1 MPTGPMS
8 HIRYISLTAGRAP
21 RAQECRV
28 TSPRPVQQFDQLD
41 SAVDRA
47 WITAQLQE
55 LIAIPSIGGS
65 AAELQIQDW
74 LAERWADE
82 QLQVDRW
89 EVPLQTLQAESTF
102 PGMEVERTAAIG
114 VLAQWGGTQAGPT
127 LLFNGHTDVVPPGD
141 LAAWQGDPFE
151 PRLMDGPDGT
161 VRIVGRGA
169 ADMKAG
175 LVAAWAA
182 LRAVRDCGIDLA
194 GNVLLAPV
202 SGEEDGGLGTY
213 ALLKRLAERDI
224 QPTCCVVPEP
234 TSLDI
239 IPANGGALTF
249 RLTVQGQATHASR
262 RTEGV
267 SALTAFL
274 PVLAALEDFE
284 RERNANVDPLMQ
296 RWPIAYP
303 LSIGTVQAGD
313 WASTVPDLLTA
324 EGRYGVALGE
334 SVEQARADFEA
345 VVASAC
351 AGHTWLREHPVQ
363 VQWWGGQF
371 APGHT
376 DPDHPVV
383 HAVLRAHQQLLS
395 GTPQIYGGPYGSDL
409 RLLSGLGNIP
419 TIQYG
424 PGDSKVA
431 HAPDEWVALDEVVD
445 CARVLA
451 RLIVDTCGVK
461 P

>member
-1 MPTGPMS
+1 M
-8 HIRYISLTAGRAP
+8 
-21 RAQECRV
+21 
-28 TSPRPVQQFDQLD
+28 
-41 SAVDRA
+41 VDRD
-47 WITAQLQE
+47 WITATLQA
-55 LIAIPSIGGS
+55 LIAIPSVGGS
-65 AAELQIQDW
+65 PAELQIQDW
-74 LAERWADE
+74 LAERWAEE

-89 EVPLQTLQAESTF
+89 GIALTELQDDPAF
-102 PGMEVERTAAIG
+102 PGMEVARTTAVG
-114 VLAQWGGTQAGPT
+114 VLAEWRGTGTGPT

-141 LAAWQGDPFE
+141 LAAWSGDPFT
-151 PRLMDGPDGT
+151 PRLVPGPDG
-161 VRIVGRGA
+161 RQRLVGRGA

-182 LRAVRDCGIDLA
+182 VRAVRSSGIPLA

-213 ALLKRLAERDI
+213 ALLKHLAVRQI
-224 QPTCCVVPEP
+224 QPDWCVIPEP

-249 RLTVQGQATHASR
+249 RLTVHGRATHASR

-274 PVLAALEDFE
+274 PVMQALEDLE
-284 RERNANVDPLMQ
+284 RQRNTNVDPLMQ

-334 SVEQARADFEA
+334 SVDQARADFEA
-345 VVASAC
+345 VVATAC
-351 AGHTWLREHPVQ
+351 ATDPWLREHPVQ

-371 APGHT
+371 APGRT

-383 HAVLRAHQQLLS
+383 HAVQRAHEQLLTGS
-395 GTPQIYGGPYGSDL
+395 PQVYGGPYGSDL
-409 RLLSGLGNIP
+409 RLLTGFGNIP
-419 TIQYG
+419 TLQYG

-431 HAPDEWVALDEVVD
+431 HAPDEWVDLDEVVD

-451 RLIVDTCGVK
+451 ALIVDVCT
-461 P
+461 